1 MRVPSE
7 PSAGG
12 AAKGLSPKVMTMGEI
27 IAWLD
32 QRHGAIFASVVV
44 LVIAGL
50 SALLVK
56 RLVKS
61 WLLSLQARL
70 QLADATVLGVIRVV
84 TGIIWLIALLSI
96 LDAWGIALAGL
107 WGVLVSAIAVIGV
120 GFLATW
126 AMISNFTASF
136 FLAIWRPFRLG
147 DTIVLLPENTT
158 GRVIGRNLMFTVISE
173 QDGSVVNVPNNFFF
187 QKMFRVLNAQAAV
200 ERTSEQ
206 SATAGEEGS
215 NT

>member
-1 MRVPSE
+1 
-7 PSAGG
+7 
-12 AAKGLSPKVMTMGEI
+12 MTMGEI

-32 QRHGAIFASVVV
+32 QRHGAIFASAVV
-44 LVIAGL
+44 LAIAGL

-61 WLLSLQARL
+61 WLLSIQTRL
-70 QLADATVLGVIRVV
+70 QLADATVLGVMRVV
-84 TGIIWLIALLSI
+84 TGLIWLIALLSI
-96 LDAWGIALAGL
+96 LNAWGIALAGL

-158 GRVIGRNLMFTVISE
+158 GRVTGRNLMFTVISE

-187 QKMFRVLNAQAAV
+187 QKMFRVLNTQAAV